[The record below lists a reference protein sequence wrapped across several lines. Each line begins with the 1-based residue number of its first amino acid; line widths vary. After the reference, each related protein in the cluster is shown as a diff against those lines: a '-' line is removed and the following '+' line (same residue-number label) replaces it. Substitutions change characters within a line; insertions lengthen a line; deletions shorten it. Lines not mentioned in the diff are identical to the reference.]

1 MFSALHNFLAFFFP
15 CCCCLL
21 LAVVFSPPLLKSLRL
36 PPLPWRLSCPLTLQ
50 REPLLAL
57 QALPLL
63 PGHIASPRLFAREN
77 AHSLGTP
84 RCGPESVRVT
94 VRRPTHFRA
103 ISPSFFAFYYHHYH
117 LPSPSPSRVT
127 HRHQARYTEPHI
139 VNIPRTPSARLPP
152 KAGQP
157 QSPPLIL
164 PRIQASR
171 GRAVGLWS

>member
-1 MFSALHNFLAFFFP
+1 MFSALHNFLAFFFLAAAA
-15 CCCCLL
+15 CCLRL
-21 LAVVFSPPLLKSLRL
+21 CSTLPFLSRSVFLPSPGAPV
-36 PPLPWRLSCPLTLQ
+36 LSPNTP